1 MEANDGS
8 EEVMLKSLGSR
19 LTYANVVATGALF
32 VALGGGAYALSGV
45 PDSGGVFHGCVS
57 KKTGG
62 LRVVA
67 SARSCH
73 ATKRRHGRVVDP
85 GEFAVAW
92 NQKGQPGTNGSNG
105 SNGIQGVKGDKGD
118 QGQQGPGATTFTTTL
133 PVTTSGATLA
143 TLTNGI
149 TLQGSCGANNVSVED
164 RTTSLTTTLQD
175 SGTVNGGNP
184 PATFPE
190 DSNNGTNAH
199 SPGSMTHVDLDVL
212 ARDSALGD
220 KFARIDVHGSAG
232 GASGPCTFWG
242 MITPSS

>member
-1 MEANDGS
+1 
-8 EEVMLKSLGSR
+8 
-19 LTYANVVATGALF
+19 VAVFL
-32 VALGGGAYALSGV
+32 ALGGGAYALTGI
-45 PDSGGVFHGCVS
+45 PDRGGVFHGCVS
-57 KKTGG
+57 NATGV
-62 LRVVA
+62 LRVVK
-67 SARSCH
+67 SANSCQKPK
-73 ATKRRHGRVVDP
+73 TVRRTGRKVRLP

-92 NQKGQPGTNGSNG
+92 NQKGQPGANGSNG
-105 SNGIQGVKGDKGD
+105 TNGIQGVKGDKGD

-164 RTTSLTTTLQD
+164 RTTSLTVTLQD

-199 SPGSMTHVDLDVL
+199 SAGSTTHVDLDVL

-220 KFARIDVHGSAG
+220 KFTRLDVHGSAG

-242 MITPSS
+242 MITPSG